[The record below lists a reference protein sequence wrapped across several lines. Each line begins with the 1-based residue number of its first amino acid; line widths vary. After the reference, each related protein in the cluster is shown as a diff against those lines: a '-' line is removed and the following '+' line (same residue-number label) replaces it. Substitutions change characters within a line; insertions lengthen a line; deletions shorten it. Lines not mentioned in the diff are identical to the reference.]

1 MKRRAFVSLLVAAA
15 WPTFV
20 RAQETAKPRRLAFV
34 HSAIP
39 ADELTEAAGP
49 FWVRRFFAALRGL
62 GYVEGRNLIVE
73 RFSADGSVD
82 RFAPLAQAVV
92 ARNPDVIVTNLNGLV
107 QVFKAAT
114 TTIPIVAIIGDPVR
128 SGLVQSMARPGGN
141 LTGVSSDV
149 GVDVYAKAMQILKE
163 AIPSAAK
170 VGYLTSAS
178 QWGGVLEQTLRDAA
192 PPLSVTL
199 SVINPTDV
207 REQTFRRAFEDMA
220 RLKLDAVMVS
230 PEGNFLAHRAL
241 LIELAREHRLPAMYP
256 YREYAE
262 LGGLMAY
269 SPDLGELAQRLA
281 DDVRQIFGGTS
292 PSAIPIYQA
301 TKIELVVNLKTAR
314 ALGLSIPPALL
325 ARADELI
332 D

>member
-1 MKRRAFVSLLVAAA
+1 MERRAFVSLLAAA
-15 WPTFV
+15 TWPTFV
-20 RAQETAKPRRLAFV
+20 RAQETAKRRRMAFV

-39 ADELTEAAGP
+39 ADELTETAGP

-62 GYVEGRNLIVE
+62 GYVEGRDLVVE
-73 RFSADGSVD
+73 RFSADGRVD

-107 QVFKAAT
+107 QAFKTAT
-114 TTIPIVAIIGDPVR
+114 TMIPIVAIIGDPVR

-149 GVDVYAKAMQILKE
+149 GVEFYAKAMETLKE

-170 VGYLTSAS
+170 VGYLTSSS
-178 QWGGVLEQTLRDAA
+178 QWGGVLEQTLRNAA
-192 PPLSVTL
+192 PPLGITL
-199 SVINPTDV
+199 SVINPPDV

-220 RLKLDAVMVS
+220 RQKLDAVMIS
-230 PEGNFLAHRAL
+230 PEGNFLAHRTL
-241 LIELAREHRLPAMYP
+241 LIDLARQHRLPAMYP

-262 LGGLMAY
+262 LGGLIAY

-281 DDVRQIFGGTS
+281 DDVSQVFGGTS
-292 PSAIPIYQA
+292 PSTIPIYQA
-301 TKIELVVNLKTAR
+301 TKIELVVNVGTAK
-314 ALGLSIPPALL
+314 ALGLSIPPTLL
-325 ARADELI
+325 ARADALI
-332 D
+332 E